1 MSDLMADPH
10 ANHSPDVGLRWRIR
24 IIRCMCCQLSCL
36 RQLAAPTLIFQGGR
50 VLLSVPQQEM
60 GKNYL
65 LASQITAAPPGEQ
78 SEPWTTFFFNVR
90 LEKEGSSV
98 QKPLIVAVEPLFL
111 LCST

>member
-1 MSDLMADPH
+1 
-10 ANHSPDVGLRWRIR
+10 
-24 IIRCMCCQLSCL
+24 
-36 RQLAAPTLIFQGGR
+36 
-50 VLLSVPQQEM
+50 M

-90 LEKEGSSV
+90 LEKEGNNV